1 MSTIST
7 STLKMAVSASAQAD
21 HLRNTQSQS
30 NEPSDHQKLVE
41 VANQFEALFV
51 KSFLSSARSAQLAD
65 SLLNNEGSRTFYS
78 MLDSEYANALAQR
91 QSLGIADGLVHQF
104 KDRVQGKGNR

>member
-7 STLKMAVSASAQAD
+7 SAMKMAVSASAKAE
-21 HLRNTQSQS
+21 HMRNTQSQR
-30 NEPSDHQKLVE
+30 NKASDHQELVE

-51 KSFLSSARSAQLAD
+51 KAFLSSARSAQLAD
-65 SLLNNEGSRTFYS
+65 SLLNNEGSRTFNS

-91 QSLGIADGLVHQF
+91 ESLGIAEGLVHQF
-104 KDRVQGKGNR
+104 KDSVQGKGTR

>member
-7 STLKMAVSASAQAD
+7 SAMKMAVGASAQAE
-21 HLRNTQSQS
+21 HMRNTQSQGDQ
-30 NEPSDHQKLVE
+30 PSDHQKLAE

-51 KSFLSSARSAQLAD
+51 KAFLSSARSAQLAD
-65 SLLNNEGSRTFYS
+65 SLLNNEGSRTFNS

-91 QSLGIADGLVHQF
+91 ESLGIADGLVNQF
-104 KDRVQGKGNR
+104 KDRVQGKENS